1 MDRRKFFKSLG
12 WAPVAVVAAP
22 MIASELL
29 RQEPEPVEVLPEPEE
44 RPELDED
51 HFIWK
56 EQGPKK
62 EDDGTTD
69 GIFAQIQ
76 KSNHRYSV
84 YGDHLQIE
92 QLDKTIKDL
101 SNG

>member
-29 RQEPEPVEVLPEPEE
+29 RQEPEPVEVLPEP
-44 RPELDED
+44 
-51 HFIWK
+51 
-56 EQGPKK
+56 
-62 EDDGTTD
+62 TD

-92 QLDKTIKDL
+92 HLDKAIKDL